1 MCSTRID
8 RKQDEFAS
16 VTNLTNPM
24 TIFFLHLLVESGR
37 VTTSM
42 PLRVPIQKKGQAP
55 RRTPDTPKRLQI
67 QGISQRRQVHR
78 SGKKWVKIIHTWDS
92 PPISFSFPL
101 LSPVHKIELL
111 PVPCILSDCCFRF
124 HSSWGKKWKRHFLM
138 LTTAACARPL
148 ESISPELRRRLL
160 HPPDGGPHD
169 ALHQL
174 RHEQVRGAAA
184 PGAHAH
190 ARHVP
195 LHLGADQVL
204 HR

>member
-1 MCSTRID
+1 MRSHPKMCSTRID

-42 PLRVPIQKKGQAP
+42 PLRVPIQKKG
-55 RRTPDTPKRLQI
+55 KLQGGH
-67 QGISQRRQVHR
+67 QTHRNGYKSRASHRR
-78 SGKKWVKIIHTWDS
+78 SGKKWVKIIHPWDS

-124 HSSWGKKWKRHFLM
+124 HSSWGEKMETTFSNANNSSLRSSVGIHF
-138 LTTAACARPL
+138 TRASATATA
-148 ESISPELRRRLL
+148 SSRRR
-160 HPPDGGPHD
+160 P
-169 ALHQL
+169 A
-174 RHEQVRGAAA
+174 
-184 PGAHAH
+184 
-190 ARHVP
+190 
-195 LHLGADQVL
+195 
-204 HR
+204 